1 MDITIKILKNVR
13 VVHVWSGVDSRW
25 GEKSALSP
33 FLVAV
38 VMIRQTTL

>member
-1 MDITIKILKNVR
+1 MDITIKIFKNVR
-13 VVHVWSGVDSRW
+13 VVHVWSGVDW